1 MKQKMFKL
9 TYDSQNHDDFHKTYE
24 RIVENYYM
32 RYLIR
37 RLKRY
42 ILHCSQ
48 C

>member
-1 MKQKMFKL
+1 MFEL
-9 TYDSQNHDDFHKTYE
+9 IYDFQSYNDFYKIYK

-37 RLKRY
+37 RLKKY

>member
-1 MKQKMFKL
+1 MFKL
-9 TYDSQNHDDFHKTYE
+9 THDFQSHDDFHKIYK
-24 RIVENYYM
+24 RIIENYYIKH
-32 RYLIR
+32 LIR